1 MSFDIQK
8 IRQALGDID
17 ADRVKQFLNDDEGS
31 TAIEY
36 GLICSLIFL
45 VILAGVNAVANT
57 NSNTYSEIVSAM
69 EGVGG

>member
-1 MSFDIQK
+1 MSLDIQK
-8 IRQALGDID
+8 ITRAFDGFN
-17 ADRVKQFLNDDEGS
+17 ADRVKQFLSDDEGS

-36 GLICSLIFL
+36 GLIVSLIFL

-69 EGVGG
+69 ESAGG